1 MNRFG
6 TIIIL
11 VLVIS
16 LMPVPRSVFALDRDI
31 ASGPVHIEAER
42 VRYISDPEAYEAEG
56 DVHIIFKGGYLDAD
70 RVMFDVASSEAE
82 AEGNVF
88 IKSDGDTVEGSK
100 ARFNTITRQ
109 GVISQG
115 TVFFKENHLFLRGE
129 TIEKRGEN
137 NYSLRSADVTSCCG
151 ENPDW
156 KITGRK
162 IDVTVD
168 GYGTVRHG
176 AFRVKDI
183 PLIYVP
189 YMVFP
194 AKTTRQTGFL
204 PPRWGFSSDKLGWDI
219 GIPFYWAVSESA
231 DLTFYQRYM
240 DKRGFQ
246 EGVELRYCLGEH
258 SFGTFYT
265 DYLRDGMDIT
275 SKQDDGELFRDWKDS
290 RDRWS
295 YYLDHETRFDNG
307 INLRANVKKVSDNW
321 YFKDFESHNYYLEHY
336 DEKGDR
342 PFRRVDFEGDAY
354 LSSLNSTVRLTK
366 DWERFNLT
374 ALGQYTD
381 NYRDHSN
388 DKTLQKYPEVS
399 FTAMKQPVADTPFDF
414 EMDSTY
420 AYYYRT
426 TGQRGHYLD
435 AAPVVSLP
443 LNAGRYFRF
452 IPELG
457 VRETRWDAADTTD
470 SRKRRDRRDNRTLYH
485 AGAILTSDIQRIF
498 SVNKWGVDKIRH
510 SIRPEVVYRYLPYIS
525 QDDRPNYVRFVDEE
539 NRVTYSLINTF
550 TARFQD
556 EDGNKSYRELA
567 NLKLSQTYD
576 IREARRNLPPGVD
589 KRRPFGDIDAEI
601 DITPHPLFS
610 LGGDLTLDAYEGDWK
625 VINGLLNLKDP
636 RGDSLRF
643 EYRYTRD
650 VVEQLNVDF
659 HAKVTDQL
667 DLFFGR
673 AYDEAE
679 KRNLETRYGV
689 LYRKQC
695 WDAEFVLTDS
705 HDDRSFMVIVTL
717 AGLGRLMRVEGGVP
731 GRD

>member
-265 DYLRDGMDIT
+265 
-275 SKQDDGELFRDWKDS
+275 
-290 RDRWS
+290 
-295 YYLDHETRFDNG
+295 
-307 INLRANVKKVSDNW
+307 
-321 YFKDFESHNYYLEHY
+321 
-336 DEKGDR
+336 
-342 PFRRVDFEGDAY
+342 
-354 LSSLNSTVRLTK
+354 
-366 DWERFNLT
+366 
-374 ALGQYTD
+374 
-381 NYRDHSN
+381 
-388 DKTLQKYPEVS
+388 
-399 FTAMKQPVADTPFDF
+399 
-414 EMDSTY
+414 
-420 AYYYRT
+420 
-426 TGQRGHYLD
+426 
-435 AAPVVSLP
+435 
-443 LNAGRYFRF
+443 
-452 IPELG
+452 
-457 VRETRWDAADTTD
+457 
-470 SRKRRDRRDNRTLYH
+470 
-485 AGAILTSDIQRIF
+485 
-498 SVNKWGVDKIRH
+498 
-510 SIRPEVVYRYLPYIS
+510 
-525 QDDRPNYVRFVDEE
+525 
-539 NRVTYSLINTF
+539 
-550 TARFQD
+550 
-556 EDGNKSYRELA
+556 
-567 NLKLSQTYD
+567 
-576 IREARRNLPPGVD
+576 
-589 KRRPFGDIDAEI
+589 
-601 DITPHPLFS
+601 
-610 LGGDLTLDAYEGDWK
+610 
-625 VINGLLNLKDP
+625 
-636 RGDSLRF
+636 
-643 EYRYTRD
+643 
-650 VVEQLNVDF
+650 
-659 HAKVTDQL
+659 
-667 DLFFGR
+667 
-673 AYDEAE
+673 
-679 KRNLETRYGV
+679 
-689 LYRKQC
+689 
-695 WDAEFVLTDS
+695 
-705 HDDRSFMVIVTL
+705 
-717 AGLGRLMRVEGGVP
+717 
-731 GRD
+731 